1 MVMQTLIIAFFA
13 TVCVSIVA
21 EVTKDIAVAKSE
33 VKIAEYEGK
42 KAEYEATKMIA
53 SRFSVYE
60 IERLNKLK

>member
-21 EVTKDIAVAKSE
+21 EVTK
-33 VKIAEYEGK
+33 
-42 KAEYEATKMIA
+42 MIA

-60 IERLNKLK
+60 IERLNRLK